1 MKIDILVPSK
11 PSSCFYVDSYGDL
24 GFGQRRHEAG
34 TGSQTVQKSDNVI
47 NGETIVSARGTHD
60 DVEREPSDIDI
71 KQDTT
76 KNVGATPKT
85 SKTVSSSSPSEED
98 KQKSQNYKVSDT
110 GGTVDNNI
118 NDNNDAVA
126 SFEGS
131 SAEFQEDDSA
141 VPFDTTP
148 GDLTDTFQFNT
159 ETEANLSTA
168 SKPLES
174 HESVPPEIDNNSV
187 NFETKTT
194 DIPSIISADKPVP
207 PSAAPQKEE
216 EPIPSFM
223 EWTQLQQKK
232 MQELISAQG
241 AAAAAGQL
249 AGQNGHKPH
258 YSSNSQQNKSSM
270 TESQVAAAKSRKED
284 NAKNFASPD
293 CGAKVIQ
300 SNPESQNANG
310 VLSSSHDE
318 YMLNKCGV
326 PIWFVVELC
335 EPLKIEKVSLGNLE
349 LFSSSPKDF
358 EIGISDRYPTRDWT
372 KLGPFTL
379 PDIRAIHSIPLPST
393 NASTFGKFLKVNI
406 LSHHGTEHFCPLSLV
421 RVNGISEYEVL
432 ESENTHPEDIDVA
445 DKEESALYE
454 EPVIDGQSIEGKVAD
469 KSVFGSAK
477 DVVINIVKKAAQ
489 VLVKSDNTKDS
500 LHLDDADMQ
509 PNCRSLLQCLPNY
522 DMPFREKVLSLL
534 ACNFSNLLP
543 FLSKNSPWCGW
554 DYCHSL
560 LSKHSIGLPWQPEG
574 FYASIFGG
582 PSVLYALCNY
592 HRPLTKDT
600 CDTLIISN
608 ASATIP
614 TAIEDEGYANDS
626 LKSQTLGVGTVA
638 TDATEDKEKIQQESE
653 ATSNGDQEI
662 KDSPSESTSKVTE
675 SEQVIHSSGES
686 DSISEPQQTQTQPPT
701 PSTQGSNGGTIEE
714 TYIPPPQN
722 NNQQQ
727 QGSSN
732 QQQQKESVFVR
743 LSNRIKTLERNQ
755 SMTASYLEELSRRFK
770 KQNEE
775 NHHINEGTKAFMND
789 SRVKFKVLEDFYR
802 LELRNL
808 RRNNEEIRERLFNV
822 QLQRSLL
829 VLLCLLQCIVLVSA
843 CFWVRKRFRQIESQL
858 EYMTPT
864 SAYGIVPVTP
874 AVARHDSSHNINNI
888 RKRLNSELIT
898 GNALNSI
905 EKSKKIKKKK
915 KKLSDL
921 MPVNLKVSGPA
932 SAPVDYNSKTDN
944 EFTFEYPTPITA
956 TSVFD
961 IPTSFKENINPDPS
975 KTLMVANRLSLPTTP
990 VTAGATMLSTKVDSP
1005 FSMISSTS
1013 TNFFVDSGVSTSSR
1027 FAILA
1032 SPGPGTTSK
1041 ELGLK
1046 RSGSLTS
1053 LDSSSTSSYGARPPS
1068 SIMNGHGDSQSQGSS
1083 NGKKRKSKGLKALM
1097 PKIFDR

>member
-1 MKIDILVPSK
+1 MKIVTILTLILIFWCPQSHHHVYLLMPTGSLGLASEEFIPINEGVSNSDNVVPAE
-11 PSSCFYVDSYGDL
+11 PQDA
-24 GFGQRRHEAG
+24 AG

-47 NGETIVSARGTHD
+47 NGEKADDPRGTD
-60 DVEREPSDIDI
+60 EDLAREPSDIDF
-71 KQDTT
+71 KQDVVR
-76 KNVGATPKT
+76 NVGATP
-85 SKTVSSSSPSEED
+85 SKTVSSPGEEE
-98 KQKSQNYKVSDT
+98 KEKSQNYKVSDT
-110 GGTVDNNI
+110 GGTASSSNVDS
-118 NDNNDAVA
+118 DTFA

-131 SAEFQEDDSA
+131 SSEIKDEDSA
-141 VPFDTTP
+141 ESFDVPP
-148 GDLTDTFQFNT
+148 GDLTDTIQFNSD
-159 ETEANLSTA
+159 TEALNSSTE
-168 SKPLES
+168 SKPLEGQ
-174 HESVPPEIDNNSV
+174 ESVPPEIDNNSIS
-187 NFETKTT
+187 FE
-194 DIPSIISADKPVP
+194 DRAEIPSTNTDQTVP
-207 PSAAPQKEE
+207 PSTKEE
-216 EPIPSFM
+216 EPIPSYM

-232 MQELISAQG
+232 MQELISAHG
-241 AAAAAGQL
+241 AAAGAGQA
-249 AGQNGHKPH
+249 AGQNGHKPP
-258 YSSNSQQNKSSM
+258 YNTNSQHNKSSM
-270 TESQVAAAKSRKED
+270 TDSQAAAAKSRKED

-432 ESENTHPEDIDVA
+432 ESENTHAEDIDVS
-445 DKEESALYE
+445 DKEERALYE
-454 EPVIDGQSIEGKVAD
+454 EPVIDEQSVEGKVAD

-500 LHLDDADMQ
+500 HQGEDAAVQ
-509 PNCRSLLQCLPNY
+509 SNCRSLLQCLPNY

-543 FLSKNSPWCGW
+543 FLNKNSPWCGW

-600 CDTLIISN
+600 CDTQPISN
-608 ASATIP
+608 ASATLPSGIV
-614 TAIEDEGYANDS
+614 EEGYANES
-626 LKSQTLGVGTVA
+626 LKSPTLGVGTG
-638 TDATEDKEKIQQESE
+638 TPDATIEKENIQQEPGTQ
-653 ATSNGDQEI
+653 TSNGHQEV
-662 KDSPSESTSKVTE
+662 KDLPSESISKSTE
-675 SEQVIHSSGES
+675 AEQILQSSGES
-686 DSISEPQQTQTQPPT
+686 DFPNEVQQPQAPI
-701 PSTQGSNGGTIEE
+701 PSPQGSNGGNGEE
-714 TYIPPPQN
+714 TYSPPPHT

-727 QGSSN
+727 GSPN

-775 NHHINEGTKAFMND
+775 NYHTNEGTKSFMNE

-802 LELRNL
+802 FELRNL

-829 VLLCLLQCIVLVSA
+829 VLLCLLQCVVLVSA
-843 CFWVRKRFRQIESQL
+843 CFWVRKRFRQIDSQL
-858 EYMTPT
+858 ENMTP
-864 SAYGIVPVTP
+864 SSSLGIVPITP
-874 AVARHDSSHNINNI
+874 AVARHDSSHNIHNI
-888 RKRLNSELIT
+888 RKRLNPEIIA

-921 MPVNLKVSGPA
+921 KPVSLKVSGPA
-932 SAPVDYNSKTDN
+932 SAPVEYTSKTDN
-944 EFTFEYPTPITA
+944 EFKFEYPTPVTA
-956 TSVFD
+956 SSVFD
-961 IPTSFKENINPDPS
+961 IPTSSFKENINPDPS
-975 KTLMVANRLSLPTTP
+975 NALVFANRASLPTTP
-990 VTAGATMLSTKVDSP
+990 VTA
-1005 FSMISSTS
+1005 
-1013 TNFFVDSGVSTSSR
+1013 DSGVSTSSR

-1032 SPGPGTTSK
+1032 SPGPSTAMK
-1041 ELGLK
+1041 ETGLI

-1053 LDSSSTSSYGARPPS
+1053 LDSSSTSSFGARPP
-1068 SIMNGHGDSQSQGSS
+1068 SIMNGHGDSNSQGSS
-1083 NGKKRKSKGLKALM
+1083 NGKKRKNKGLKALM